1 MDSAPT
7 LVIFDCDGV
16 LVDSEVISSRI
27 FTECLAEAGIVL
39 ALEEAMTF
47 GIGKSATTLAAA
59 VEQEFGRTLP
69 TGFTEGMRARIMNAF
84 TGELRPIEGIPELLA
99 ALKLKRCVASNSH
112 IDRVRH
118 ALMTTGLLPH
128 LEPHIYTAAMVER
141 GKPAPDL
148 FLFAAMQ
155 HGVRPEQCLVI
166 EDSLSGVIAAHA
178 AGMPVVGFVGGGHI
192 RPDHANAMRDAGCVK
207 VFARMAEVAAFL
219 GRARGVGAVVGT
231 CILGDIEQ
239 LK

>member
-1 MDSAPT
+1 
-7 LVIFDCDGV
+7 
-16 LVDSEVISSRI
+16 
-27 FTECLAEAGIVL
+27 
-39 ALEEAMTF
+39 
-47 GIGKSATTLAAA
+47 
-59 VEQEFGRTLP
+59 
-69 TGFTEGMRARIMNAF
+69 
-84 TGELRPIEGIPELLA
+84 
-99 ALKLKRCVASNSH
+99 
-112 IDRVRH
+112 
-118 ALMTTGLLPH
+118 MTTGLLPH

-192 RPDHANAMRDAGCVK
+192 RPDRANAMRDAGCVK
-207 VFARMAEVAAFL
+207 VFARMPEVAAFL
-219 GRARGVGAVVGT
+219 GRARGVGAVDGT